1 MNPAETGTDKLP
13 SPSRLPCAKHMTR
26 FHFPMRNIR
35 IALAGLVFLAMPA
48 FAGKLVDAP
57 PPPPMPD
64 TLPEME
70 VAPPQPAI
78 RESVGLG
85 RLLYENHCTSCHESG
100 VHIRSR
106 HAVRTL
112 PQLRETVVRWSEYAR
127 LPWREEEIEAV
138 VRYLND
144 SFYHY

>member
-1 MNPAETGTDKLP
+1 
-13 SPSRLPCAKHMTR
+13 
-26 FHFPMRNIR
+26 
-35 IALAGLVFLAMPA
+35 MPA
-48 FAGKLVDAP
+48 LAGKLVDAP

-64 TLPEME
+64 NVPEANVPE
-70 VAPPQPAI
+70 AEAAPPQPAI

-85 RLLYENHCTSCHESG
+85 QLLYENHCTSCHESG

-106 HAVRTL
+106 HAVKTL

-127 LPWREEEIEAV
+127 LQWREEEIDAV

-144 SFYHY
+144 SFYRY